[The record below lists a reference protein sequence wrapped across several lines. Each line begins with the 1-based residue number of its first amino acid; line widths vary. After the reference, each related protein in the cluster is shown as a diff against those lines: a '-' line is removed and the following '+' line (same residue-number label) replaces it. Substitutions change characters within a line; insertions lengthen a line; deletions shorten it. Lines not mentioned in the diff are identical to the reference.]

1 MRHIAIPRDVSSD
14 TQRAIQQINLAL
26 QQLDIPLLNSMDSV
40 RGIQEGSR
48 AYFIEND
55 TLYRYTKINGKLY
68 KEEVSEHFEEGS
80 SVEFIRQVEVSAGAP
95 KKVVAAYRRVS
106 NAPAAQSFEM
116 EWYRLDDE
124 QQPQSVPSEEE
135 PTDVSFSPE
144 TPSSETG
151 THYVE
156 VTFTPQTFE
165 EGIIGRVL
173 VREAGES

>member
-1 MRHIAIPRDVSSD
+1 MRHIPIPRDVSSD

-26 QQLDIPLLNSMDSV
+26 QQLDIPLLTKKSSLS
-40 RGIQEGSR
+40 GIAEGTR
-48 AYFIEND
+48 AHFMEGG

-68 KEEVSEHFEEGS
+68 KEEVSEHFSEGS
-80 SVEFIRQVEVSAGAP
+80 SVDFIRQVEVTPAAP
-95 KKVVAAYRRVS
+95 KKVVAAYRRVENS
-106 NAPAAQSFEM
+106 PPAMSFDM

-144 TPSSETG
+144 SPSSETG

-156 VTFTPQTFE
+156 VTFTPQTFT

-173 VREAGES
+173 VREEGET